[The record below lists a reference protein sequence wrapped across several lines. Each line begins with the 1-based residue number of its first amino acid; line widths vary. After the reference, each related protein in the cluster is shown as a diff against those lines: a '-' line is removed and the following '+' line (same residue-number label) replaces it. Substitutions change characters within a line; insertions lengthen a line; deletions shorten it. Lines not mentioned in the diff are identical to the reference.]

1 MRKENNGDEVKLPR
15 QIKITSEEEIN
26 EEAIEKTL
34 RRGIRFYSTLQTQDG
49 FWPGDYGGPLFLLPA
64 LVNFYFLYFLIN
76 WKIAKIYHPNVGA

>member
-1 MRKENNGDEVKLPR
+1 MRKENNKDDEVKLPT

-64 LVNFYFLYFLIN
+64 LVSFYFLYFLIN
-76 WKIAKIYHPNVGA
+76 

>member
-1 MRKENNGDEVKLPR
+1 MRKENNKDDEVKLPT

-76 WKIAKIYHPNVGA
+76 